1 MNLGVRAHDFGRWPA
16 GELGRRIRAKG
27 FSCVQ
32 LAPPKALAG
41 FDAGGGAPTA
51 ETAAQVRAALDAEGI
66 RIAVLGCY
74 INLADPDGDRRRAQ
88 RQRFQDY
95 LRLARDFGC
104 RVVGTETGS
113 LNADYSFHPGNRGED
128 AFRTVAA
135 GVRELAAV
143 AEQTGAWVGIEGVE
157 RYVISDNRRMRRLL
171 DDVGSDHVRVILD
184 PVNLLSPENHARQ
197 DDIIREAFDLLGDRI
212 AILHAKDFVVE
223 TGGIR
228 AVLAGQGRLNYG
240 LLMELARA
248 RRPDIDVLME
258 DTEPA
263 TVDQG
268 VRFLRGFLPAAGP
281 AAMGDQRTAPRSA

>member
-1 MNLGVRAHDFGRWPA
+1 MNLGVRAHDFGRLPA

-32 LAPPKALAG
+32 LAPPKALAD
-41 FDAGGGAPTA
+41 FDAGAGALTA
-51 ETAAQVRAALDAEGI
+51 ASAAQVCDALAAEGI

-74 INLADPDGDRRRAQ
+74 INLADPDETRRRAEL
-88 RQRFQDY
+88 RRFQTY

-113 LNADYSFHPGNRGED
+113 LNADYSFHSGNRGED
-128 AFRTVAA
+128 AFQTVAT

-143 AEQTGAWVGIEGVE
+143 AEEAGAWVGVEGVE

-171 DDVGSDHVRVILD
+171 DEVGSDHVRVIFD
-184 PVNLLSPENHARQ
+184 PVNLLSPENHGRQ

-223 TGGIR
+223 AGGIR
-228 AVLAGQGRLNYG
+228 SVLAGRGRLNYA
-240 LLMELARA
+240 LLMELVRA
-248 RRPDIDVLME
+248 RQPKIDVLME
-258 DTEPA
+258 DTDPA
-263 TVDQG
+263 TVEQG
-268 VRFLRGFLPAAGP
+268 VRFLRGFLPAPGP
-281 AAMGDQRTAPRSA
+281 AA